1 MKPALSSS
9 RRAEGAGA
17 FRPLNT
23 ASISMA
29 FRPGLYML
37 RKDVVFVWLNLQSC
51 FFLWHDFSRADK
63 ANKISGLYRLRKKAS
78 F

>member
-1 MKPALSSS
+1 
-9 RRAEGAGA
+9 
-17 FRPLNT
+17 
-23 ASISMA
+23 MA

-51 FFLWHDFSRADK
+51 FFLGHDFSRANK